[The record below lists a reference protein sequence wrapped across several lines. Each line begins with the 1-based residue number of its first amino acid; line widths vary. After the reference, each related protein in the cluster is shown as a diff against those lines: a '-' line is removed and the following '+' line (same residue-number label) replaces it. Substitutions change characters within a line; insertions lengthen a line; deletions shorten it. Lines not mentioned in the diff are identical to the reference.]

1 MAALEY
7 WIWLSAAAVSPK
19 GKTALLEQYGDPEAA
34 FFAPKGS
41 FSAVSGLSALEA
53 QRLEQRDLSQVR
65 SILDACRRQDLRI
78 LTYQDAAY
86 PRRLRNIYAPPVVLY
101 QKGTL
106 PDVDGEALISV
117 IGTRKASVY
126 GLRTGRELAW
136 QICRC
141 GGSVVSLLTTGVD
154 AEAARGA
161 LLADGR
167 CIGVLGT
174 AHEEDRSVFGRELA
188 SRGALI
194 SEYPPGTRF
203 QKSFFRDRNRIAAGL
218 SVGVVVVEAPEHSG
232 TRLFA
237 QEALEQGK
245 EVFAVPGNVNAENSA
260 GTLAM
265 LKEGARL
272 ATCGWDVL
280 EDFQNLFP
288 GKLHDAGREKP
299 PGDGQLP
306 APPAPPPDPEPEPE
320 KPVDK
325 KAEPVYIDLREQLS
339 GLPEEQLA
347 ILTAIEKES
356 THVDDIILRTG
367 LPTGTVLRH
376 LTMLTI
382 KGYVR
387 RNPGNFFQL
396 NITKK

>member
-19 GKTALLEQYGDPEAA
+19 GKAALLEHYGDPEIA
-34 FFAPKGS
+34 FHAPKGA
-41 FSAVSGLSALEA
+41 FALLPGLSPTEA
-53 QRLEQRDLSQVR
+53 ERLEERDLSAVPR
-65 SILDACRRQDLRI
+65 ILEKCRQQELRI

-86 PRRLRNIYAPPVVLY
+86 PRRLRNIFAPPVVLY

-106 PDVDGEALISV
+106 PQVDQEVLISV
-117 IGTRKASVY
+117 IGTRRASVY
-126 GLRTGRELAW
+126 GLKTGRDLAF

-141 GGSVVSLLTTGVD
+141 GGCVVSLLTAGID

-161 LLADGR
+161 LLAEGR
-167 CIGVLGT
+167 CVGVLGT
-174 AHEEDRSVFGRELA
+174 THEEDRSLLGKEL
-188 SRGALI
+188 SVRGALL

-203 QKSFFRDRNRIAAGL
+203 QKQFFRERNRIAAGL

-232 TRLFA
+232 TALFA

-245 EVFAVPGNVNAENSA
+245 EIFAVPGNVNAENSA

-265 LKEGARL
+265 LKEGAKL
-272 ATCGWDVL
+272 VTCGWDVL
-280 EDFQNLFP
+280 EDFQSLFP
-288 GKLHDAGREKP
+288 GRLHDAGRLSSPAKERSSEPAPEKE
-299 PGDGQLP
+299 P
-306 APPAPPPDPEPEPE
+306 APPQAQ

-325 KAEPVYIDLREQLS
+325 KPEPDYIDLREQLAA
-339 GLPEEQLA
+339 LPEDQLA

-356 THVDDIILRTG
+356 SHVDDIILQTG

-376 LTMLTI
+376 LTLLTI
-382 KGYVR
+382 KGYVKR
-387 RNPGNFFQL
+387 CPGNFYVL

>member
-53 QRLEQRDLSQVR
+53 QRLEQRDLSQVH

-174 AHEEDRSVFGRELA
+174 AHEEDRSLLGRELA

-280 EDFQNLFP
+280 EDFQNLFL